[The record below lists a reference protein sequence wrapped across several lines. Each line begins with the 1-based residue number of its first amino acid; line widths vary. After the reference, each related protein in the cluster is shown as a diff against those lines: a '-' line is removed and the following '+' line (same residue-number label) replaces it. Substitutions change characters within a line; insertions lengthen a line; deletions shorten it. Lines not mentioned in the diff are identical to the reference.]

1 LHYAE
6 NDRKSA
12 TFFAPQ
18 SFPKAPQSID
28 KQRKTSNHNGLLV
41 FSVLVEMGG
50 VEPPSESALT
60 GTSPGAAGFCGTLC
74 VPVPFRTGKPASL
87 SVR

>member
-1 LHYAE
+1 MGGEACGPWLCAAAKE
-6 NDRKSA
+6 GCTALINKE
-12 TFFAPQ
+12 
-18 SFPKAPQSID
+18 
-28 KQRKTSNHNGLLV
+28 KTSNHNVLLV